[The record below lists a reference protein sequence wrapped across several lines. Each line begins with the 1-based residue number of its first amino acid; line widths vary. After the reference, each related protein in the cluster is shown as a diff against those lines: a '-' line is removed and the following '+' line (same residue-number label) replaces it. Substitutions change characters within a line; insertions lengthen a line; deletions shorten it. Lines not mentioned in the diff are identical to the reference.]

1 MKKWII
7 RISIAVVIIF
17 GLGYA
22 GSKAYFEA
30 MKKGWIR
37 YNEYDVRSNGMLS
50 VGDLAP
56 DLELAALEGEP
67 TKLSSYYQEKP
78 LVLVFGS
85 YT

>member
-7 RISIAVVIIF
+7 RIVTTLAVIL

-22 GSKAYFEA
+22 GSQAYFAA

-37 YNEYDVRSNGMLS
+37 YNEYDVRSDGMLS

-67 TKLSSYYQEKP
+67 TKLSTYYQEKP
-78 LVLVFGS
+78 LVLIFGS